1 MISMWAEMNGYNV
14 LAKVVDTF
22 SIFQYQTTV
31 FYAQYVQINY
41 NGSEGKLS
49 GLNMWFI
56 IEILSFYG
64 YILSAMYY
72 IAES

>member
-1 MISMWAEMNGYNV
+1 MNDYHATGKV
-14 LAKVVDTF
+14 LDTF

-31 FYAQYVQINY
+31 FYAQYVQINTPA
-41 NGSEGKLS
+41 SEGKLT

-64 YILSAMYY
+64 YILSAIYY